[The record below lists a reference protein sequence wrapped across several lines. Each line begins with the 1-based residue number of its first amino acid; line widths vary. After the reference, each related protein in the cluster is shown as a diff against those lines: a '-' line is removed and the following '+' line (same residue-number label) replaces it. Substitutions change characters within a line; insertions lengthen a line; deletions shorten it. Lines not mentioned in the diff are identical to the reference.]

1 MDTHIAAAVVSLL
14 SPRNKWDRNK
24 QDAET
29 LVRTALSGGSIN
41 DFSVCTFTSNKRRAW
56 DLVLSGG
63 KDFQPE
69 KFFKGLKTR
78 SFHDNI
84 SYPDSRCVTI
94 DTWAVRAAR
103 DVEERWRGS
112 LTPKQYK
119 ALEAEYQ
126 EVADYVGLR
135 PMDLQA
141 VVWVE
146 IRNQTNKKEETA
158 EVVNE

>member
-1 MDTHIAAAVVSLL
+1 MDAHIAAAVVSLL

-29 LVRTALSGGSIN
+29 LVRTALGGGSMD

-84 SYPDSRCVTI
+84 SHTASRKVTI

-103 DVEERWRGS
+103 DVEDRWNGS
-112 LTPKQYK
+112 LTPKQYHI
-119 ALEAEYQ
+119 LEAEYQ
-126 EVADYVGLR
+126 EVADHVGLR

-146 IRNQTNKKEETA
+146 IRNTINNKAKL
-158 EVVNE
+158 EVVS

>member
-1 MDTHIAAAVVSLL
+1 MAAAVVSVL

-24 QDAET
+24 TDAET
-29 LVRTALSGGSIN
+29 LVRTALSGGSLQ
-41 DFSVCTFTSNKRRAW
+41 DFAVCTFTSNKRKAW

-63 KDFQPE
+63 KGFQPE

-78 SFHDNI
+78 SFYDNI
-84 SYPDSRCVTI
+84 SCPDSRCVTI

-103 DVEERWRGS
+103 DVEERWSGS

-141 VVWVE
+141 VVWVG
-146 IRNQTNKKEETA
+146 IRNKTNNKEPTFEM
-158 EVVNE
+158 VNE